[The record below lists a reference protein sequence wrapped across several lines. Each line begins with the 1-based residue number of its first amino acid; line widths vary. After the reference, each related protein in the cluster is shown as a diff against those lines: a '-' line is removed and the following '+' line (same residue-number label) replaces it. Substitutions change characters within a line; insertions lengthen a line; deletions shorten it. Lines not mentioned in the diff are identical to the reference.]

1 MLQTGFKDGVILLLN
16 KKVQKSKNKI
26 CFYLQKLFGVI
37 KKNLVRFIIVGS
49 ILGYVVVPFIHNYL
63 DSWIAKVIWYPSN
76 LFLLVF
82 IFLSFK
88 DTKLF
93 DDPLKERL
101 SNIGIFWVIPILPSV
116 FVFSY
121 YNIENT
127 WKWVLF
133 AYAFVLIPYSF
144 WNLFSYHLIQED
156 YSQNEKEKM
165 VLNMAKYVFLFWLVD
180 LLYMAIF
187 NGWLIAIFIFG
198 ILTLILIVFNLSDA
212 FLHGF
217 SNLRFFMAL
226 ELVVGF
232 VLSGY
237 LIYIIPNAK
246 IQNIVLTIFAALV
259 GGIFTLL
266 GVAWTIKKADNDRH
280 NDLLRIENE
289 RREEERKKYVP
300 WINYYVA
307 DNNIFDTNIYVV
319 NTNFGSEFKYS
330 FNDFLLHNSDFSNF
344 LLKALIVDDNVCSI
358 NPSWYIKKEA
368 TIRIHFENYV
378 LTNKRI
384 ENVSALLE
392 DLLGNEYI
400 VHIYFKS
407 IDLGEFIEIKGE
419 GCSKA
424 EYQDKT

>member
-1 MLQTGFKDGVILLLN
+1 MLLN
-16 KKVQKSKNKI
+16 KKALKSKNKI
-26 CFYLQKLFGVI
+26 CFCFKNILGII
-37 KKNLVRFIIVGS
+37 KKNIVRFIIVGS
-49 ILGYVVVPFIHNYL
+49 VLGYVVVPFIHNYL
-63 DSWIAKVIWYPSN
+63 DSWIAKLIWFPSN

-82 IFLSFK
+82 IFLSIK
-88 DTKLF
+88 NTKVF
-93 DDPLKERL
+93 EDPLKERI
-101 SNIGIFWVIPILPSV
+101 SNVGIFLVIPILPSV
-116 FVFSY
+116 FVFNY
-121 YNIENT
+121 YNIENI
-127 WKWVLF
+127 WKWVIF
-133 AYAFVLIPYSF
+133 AYAFILIPYLF
-144 WNLFSYHLIQED
+144 WSLFSYHLKQKE
-156 YSQNEKEKM
+156 YSQNEKEKIII
-165 VLNMAKYVFLFWLVD
+165 NMAKYIALFWLVD

-187 NGWLIAIFIFG
+187 NGWLIATFIFG
-198 ILTLILIVFNLSDA
+198 ILILILIVFNLSDA

-226 ELVVGF
+226 ELVIGSA
-232 VLSGY
+232 LSGY
-237 LIYIIPNAK
+237 LIYIIPNEK

-307 DNNIFDTNIYVV
+307 DNNIFDTNIYVE

-344 LLKALIVDDNVCSI
+344 LLKALIIDDNVCTI

-368 TIRIHFENYV
+368 TIRIRFENYV
-378 LTNKRI
+378 ITNKRI

-392 DLLGNEYI
+392 DLLGNEYK

-407 IDLGEFIEIKGE
+407 IDLGEFIEINGA

-424 EYQDKT
+424 EYQEKT